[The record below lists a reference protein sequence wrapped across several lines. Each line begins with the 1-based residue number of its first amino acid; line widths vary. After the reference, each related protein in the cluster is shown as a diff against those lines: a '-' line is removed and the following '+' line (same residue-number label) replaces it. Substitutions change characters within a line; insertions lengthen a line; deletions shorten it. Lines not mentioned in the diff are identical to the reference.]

1 MEGVVKSVPSWQ
13 PSGSS
18 ATLCMML
25 PNISSTRLAR
35 LQYLAWLNG
44 QQLQSCTECVGGSW
58 GDVWGIKTL
67 PVTGSSCIFSE
78 IMAFTLQ
85 TFIILRRNK
94 WKRAGYEG
102 EGRAEEIIKRSSE
115 IKNSQGTVSPSNFPE
130 LSTPAGGCGF
140 WKVSRIKPVAALKGQ
155 NLLFLKYPGSLEVW
169 WETAPLDLNT
179 FS

>member
-25 PNISSTRLAR
+25 SNISRTRLPH
-35 LQYLAWLNG
+35 LQYLAWSTASKLYK
-44 QQLQSCTECVGGSW
+44 ECVGGSW
-58 GDVWGIKTL
+58 GDVRGIKN
-67 PVTGSSCIFSE
+67 SSSHWFQLH
-78 IMAFTLQ
+78 LQ
-85 TFIILRRNK
+85 WNNGLHTTNFYNFKNK
-94 WKRAGYEG
+94 WKRTGYEG
-102 EGRAEEIIKRSSE
+102 EGRALEIIKRSSE

-130 LSTPAGGCGF
+130 ISTPAGGCGF

-179 FS
+179 FI